1 MSTVL
6 EQLPEGAKVGI
17 IRLRSL
23 GDCVLTTPA
32 IHLLK
37 RYRPDLKLAVV
48 VEDRFAAVF
57 RGNPDVDAVLSPAMG
72 ELTIWRPRLV
82 INFHGGTR
90 SMWLTALSLAGR
102 RAGFQHYAAQGIYNV
117 QMPRAQAVFGVER
130 RVHTAEHL
138 ASGVFYL
145 GVPVGEVPRARLFA
159 RAGVA
164 AERPYAV
171 IHPAASAT
179 DKSWS
184 AAGFRAVA
192 EHLRGLEP
200 VFIGGPGDDL
210 SAFAGFRTVVGA
222 PLEETMTLL
231 AGASLFVG
239 NDSGPAHMAAALG
252 VKQVVIF
259 GPSDAETWAPWR
271 VRAEVVNGRGS
282 MGNVTVEAV
291 LAAVD
296 RL

>member
-1 MSTVL
+1 MNTVL

-37 RYRPDLKLAVV
+37 SFRPDLKIAVV

-57 RGNPDVDAVLSPAMG
+57 RGNPDVDAVFSPAAG
-72 ELTIWRPRLV
+72 ELTFWGPKLV
-82 INFHGGTR
+82 INFHGGSR
-90 SMWLTALSLAGR
+90 SVWLTAFALAGL
-102 RAGFQHYAAQGIYNV
+102 RAGFQHFTAQAVYNV
-117 QMPRAQAVFGVER
+117 KMPRAQEVLGVER
-130 RVHTAEHL
+130 PVHTAEHL
-138 ASGVFYL
+138 ASGMFYL
-145 GVPVGEVPRARLFA
+145 GVPMAEVPRARLFA
-159 RAGVA
+159 RPRL
-164 AERPYAV
+164 AEKLYAV
-171 IHPAASAT
+171 IHPVASAV
-179 DKSWS
+179 DKSWD
-184 AAGFRAVA
+184 AAGFLAVA
-192 EHLRGLEP
+192 EHLKGLEP

-210 SAFAGFRTVVGA
+210 SAFAGYQTVVGA

-231 AGASLFVG
+231 KGASLFVG
-239 NDSGPAHMAAALG
+239 NDSGPAHMAAAFG

-259 GPSDAETWAPWR
+259 GPSDAVTWAPWR

-282 MGNVTVEAV
+282 MGNVMVEEV

>member
-1 MSTVL
+1 LNTVL
-6 EQLPEGAKVGI
+6 EHLPEGAKVGI
-17 IRLRSL
+17 LRLRSL

-37 RYRPDLKLAVV
+37 SFRPDLKIAVV

-57 RGNPDVDAVLSPAMG
+57 RGNPDVDAVFSPALG
-72 ELTIWRPRLV
+72 ELTIWGPKLV
-82 INFHGGTR
+82 INFHGGSR
-90 SMWLTALSLAGR
+90 SIWLTALALAGL
-102 RAGFQHYAAQGIYNV
+102 RAGFQHFTAQAVYNV
-117 QMPRAQAVFGVER
+117 KMPRAQEVLGVER
-130 RVHTAEHL
+130 PVHTVEHL
-138 ASGVFYL
+138 ASGMFYL
-145 GVPVGEVPRARLFA
+145 GVPMAEVPRARLFA
-159 RAGVA
+159 RPRFV
-164 AERPYAV
+164 EKPYAV
-171 IHPAASAT
+171 IHPVASAA

-184 AAGFRAVA
+184 AMGFRAVA
-192 EHLRGLEP
+192 EHLRELEP

-210 SAFAGFRTVVGA
+210 SAFTGFRTVVGA

-231 AGASLFVG
+231 EGASLFVG
-239 NDSGPAHMAAALG
+239 NDSGPAHMAAAFG

-259 GPSDAETWAPWR
+259 GPSDAVTWAPWR

-282 MGNVTVEAV
+282 MANVTVDEV

>member
-6 EQLPEGAKVGI
+6 EQLPAGAKVGI

-37 RYRPDLKLAVV
+37 SFRPDLKIAVV

-57 RGNPDVDAVLSPAMG
+57 RGNPDVDAVFSPAPG
-72 ELTIWRPRLV
+72 ELTIWRPQLV
-82 INFHGGTR
+82 VNFHGGTR
-90 SMWLTALSLAGR
+90 SLWLTAFALAGW
-102 RAGFQHYAAQGIYNV
+102 RAGFQHFAGQAVYNV
-117 QMPRAQAVFGVER
+117 KMPRAQAIFGVER
-130 RVHTAEHL
+130 PVHTAEHL
-138 ASGVFYL
+138 ASGMFSL
-145 GVPVGEVPRARLFA
+145 GVPVGEVPRARLFPRPA
-159 RAGVA
+159 V

-171 IHPAASAT
+171 IHPAASAA

>member
-1 MSTVL
+1 
-6 EQLPEGAKVGI
+6 
-17 IRLRSL
+17 
-23 GDCVLTTPA
+23 
-32 IHLLK
+32 
-37 RYRPDLKLAVV
+37 
-48 VEDRFAAVF
+48 
-57 RGNPDVDAVLSPAMG
+57 
-72 ELTIWRPRLV
+72 
-82 INFHGGTR
+82 
-90 SMWLTALSLAGR
+90 
-102 RAGFQHYAAQGIYNV
+102 
-117 QMPRAQAVFGVER
+117 MPRAQAVFGVER
-130 RVHTAEHL
+130 PVHTAEHL
-138 ASGVFYL
+138 ASGMFSL
-145 GVPVGEVPRARLFA
+145 GVPVGEVPRARLFP
-159 RAGVA
+159 RPRV

-171 IHPAASAT
+171 IHPVASAA

-259 GPSDAETWAPWR
+259 GPSDAVTWAPWR

-282 MGNVTVEAV
+282 MANVTVEAV

>member
-1 MSTVL
+1 LNTVL

-37 RYRPDLKLAVV
+37 SFRPDLKIAVV
-48 VEDRFAAVF
+48 VEDRFAAIF
-57 RGNPDVDAVLSPAMG
+57 RGNPDVDAVFTPAIG
-72 ELTIWRPRLV
+72 ELTLWGPQLV
-82 INFHGGTR
+82 INFHGGSR
-90 SMWLTALSLAGR
+90 SIWLTVFALAGW
-102 RAGFQHYAAQGIYNV
+102 RAGFQHFTAQAVYNV
-117 QMPRAQAVFGVER
+117 KMPRAQKVFNEER
-130 RVHTAEHL
+130 PVHTAEHL
-138 ASGVFYL
+138 ASGMFYL
-145 GVPVGEVPRARLFA
+145 GVPLTDVPRARLFA
-159 RAGVA
+159 RPRMV
-164 AERPYAV
+164 EKPYAV
-171 IHPAASAT
+171 IHPVASAA

-184 AAGFRAVA
+184 PAGFRAVA
-192 EHLRGLEP
+192 EHLREFEP

-210 SAFAGFRTVVGA
+210 SAFAGFRTIVGV

-231 AGASLFVG
+231 EGASLFVG
-239 NDSGPAHMAAALG
+239 NDSGPAHMAAAFG

-259 GPSDAETWAPWR
+259 GPSDAVTWAPWR

-282 MGNVTVEAV
+282 MANVTVDEV